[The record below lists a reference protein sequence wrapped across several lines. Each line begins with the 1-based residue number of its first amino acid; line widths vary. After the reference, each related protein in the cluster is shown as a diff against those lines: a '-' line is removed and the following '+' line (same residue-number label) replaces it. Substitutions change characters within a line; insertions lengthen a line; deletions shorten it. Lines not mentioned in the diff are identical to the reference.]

1 MDERDFEILIAIDRS
16 KNITLAAESLF
27 ITQSALSKRI
37 SAIED
42 ELGAQILIRSRKG
55 VYFTSAGE
63 EILRN
68 VELVSDT
75 LQQMRNHL
83 ISAKGIIAGKLN
95 AGISFNY
102 TLYQLPQLLALYQ
115 QKFPQVTM
123 HISTENSVK
132 LYDLL
137 LKGEID
143 VAIIRG
149 DFPWNGKKILL
160 DQENIC
166 AIKNKENKN
175 IRELQYIGRKTDPPF
190 EREIIRWLQENNI
203 NANPQKSYV
212 DNLTACV
219 ELVKVT
225 DSWTIVPEI
234 CLEDFD
240 GEICPLKF
248 ANGKSFIRSTYLMY
262 TDIVEKLP
270 QVREFIS
277 LIAKAHGKEDDL
289 NG

>member
-55 VYFTSAGE
+55 VYFTTEGE

-68 VELVSDT
+68 IEIVSDT

-83 ISAKGIIAGKLN
+83 ISARGIIAGKLN

-102 TLYQLPQLLALYQ
+102 TLYQLPHLLANYH
-115 QKFPQVTM
+115 QKFPEVTM
-123 HISTENSVK
+123 HISTENSIK
-132 LYDLL
+132 LYEQLL
-137 LKGEID
+137 NGAID

-160 DQENIC
+160 NKEKIC
-166 AIKNKENKN
+166 AIKSRKNRNKKMQ
-175 IRELQYIGRKTDPPF
+175 ELQYIGRKTDLPF
-190 EREIIRWLQENNI
+190 EREVIRWLQENSI
-203 NANPQKSYV
+203 DSSKQRVYV

-234 CLEDFD
+234 CLNDFD
-240 GEICPLKF
+240 GEVFPLKF
-248 ANGKSFIRSTYLMY
+248 ANGKPFVRSTYLMY
-262 TDIVEKLP
+262 SDIVEQLP
-270 QVREFIS
+270 QVREFIH
-277 LIAKAHGKEDDL
+277 LIRQSHKKEEL
-289 NG
+289 